1 MCEWTPPCETRPSR
15 CTSPPRS
22 FARSK
27 APHEGRIVEDRAVA
41 DGQVHA
47 HQILEQDAARAD
59 RQVADLR
66 VAHLPRR
73 QADRLTGGREASC
86 ADTSPRAG
94 RTPASTASSTAL
106 PGPGRGEAPA
116 VEDDERYEREAA
128 I

>member
-15 CTSPPRS
+15 WTSPPRALRPLES
-22 FARSK
+22 AD
-27 APHEGRIVEDRAVA
+27 EGGIDEDRAVA
-41 DGQVHA
+41 DGQVHP

-73 QADRLTGGREASC
+73 QADRLPGGGEARVRVGRPEPVEHRC
-86 ADTSPRAG
+86 RRQFDGVAGAG
-94 RTPASTASSTAL
+94 RSDP
-106 PGPGRGEAPA
+106 PA